1 MGTDLA
7 SHSEEVVAL
16 WVYRRADEGSRSPV
30 PYGSLMAAS
39 SEQLHAD
46 DLFGAA
52 YKVRARRK
60 RRVQTS
66 VDCCLAGD
74 CAAVLP
80 CGSSITPRVPSC
92 GERPVGGEPHS
103 SRERS
108 IS

>member
-7 SHSEEVVAL
+7 SHSEEVVSL
-16 WVYRRADEGSRSPV
+16 WAYCRADEERRSPV
-30 PYGSLMAAS
+30 PYRSLMAVP

-52 YKVRARRK
+52 HKVRARRK

-66 VDCCLAGD
+66 VDFCLPGD

-80 CGSSITPRVPSC
+80 SGSSIMPRVPYC
-92 GERPVGGEPHS
+92 GKRPVGGEPHS
-103 SRERS
+103 SHERS